1 MNDHGGL
8 FEQLLLLLGASVVLV
23 VFLHR
28 LRIPA
33 LLAFLAIG
41 AVAGPGGLSL
51 IGAGDTLHALAEFGV
66 VFLLFTLGLEFSLPR
81 LIALRSTVFGIG
93 SLQVLLCGLLVYLVA
108 HALGLPPAA
117 AFVIAGGLAL
127 SSTAIVSRELVASG
141 ELHSRHGQLA
151 IGILL
156 FQDIVAVLML
166 IALPVLAGE
175 RLTLQSLVPLG
186 SGVLLLGAMLA
197 IGRWLLPRALEEAAR
212 TRSEE
217 LFMMAALLVALLA
230 AWLTQQLG
238 LSMALGAFLAGMVLG
253 ESRFRHQ
260 VESDI
265 RPFRDLLLGLFFIS
279 IGLLLDVRLLLANWA
294 LILGLGLAL
303 VLAKFVL
310 VAGMT
315 RALGETRE
323 TALRTGLAL
332 AQGGE
337 FFFALLALAGRE
349 SMVPADTVSILIAV
363 TLVSMSLTPLLLRR
377 SEAIAGWLL
386 RRGATQNGG
395 EEPATDLALH
405 SACDPLSGHVLVLGY
420 GRVGQTLARFLRAE
434 QVPFVALDT
443 DVVRVREAERTGD
456 TVYFGD
462 PVRRDVLRAAGIER
476 AALLVVSFDH
486 VPTALRIVAHAREL
500 RADVPIL
507 VRTRDDTGLAD
518 LQAAGATEVV
528 PETLEASLMLVSHLF
543 MLLGTPAV
551 HVQGMLHNTRQE
563 RYRLLRPVQDDDT
576 KA

>member
-1 MNDHGGL
+1 M

-23 VFLHR
+23 VVLHR

-41 AVAGPGGLSL
+41 AVVGPGGYSL
-51 IGAGDTLHALAEFGV
+51 VAAGDSLHAIAEFGV

-93 SLQVLLCGLLVYLVA
+93 SLQVLLCGSLVFVVA
-108 HALGLPPAA
+108 WLAGLSPAA
-117 AFVIAGGLAL
+117 SFVIAGGLAL
-127 SSTAIVSRELVASG
+127 SSTAIVSRELVSSG

-156 FQDIVAVLML
+156 FQDIVAVLLL
-166 IALPVLAGE
+166 IALPTLAGDE
-175 RLTLQSLVPLG
+175 AFSLHSLTPLATG
-186 SGVLLLGAMLA
+186 IALFLAMLA
-197 IGRWLLPRALEEAAR
+197 AGRWVLPLALEEAAR

-217 LFMMAALLVALLA
+217 LFMMAALLVALAA

-238 LSMALGAFLAGMVLG
+238 LSMALGAFLAGMMLG

-260 VESDI
+260 IESDI

-279 IGLLLDVRLLLANWA
+279 IGLLLDLRLLLDHWL
-294 LILGLGLAL
+294 LIIGLGL
-303 VLAKFVL
+303 VL
-310 VAGMT
+310 VAVKFALIAGMT

-337 FFFALLALAGRE
+337 FFFALLALAARE
-349 SMVPADTVSILIAV
+349 SIVPAHTASLLIAV
-363 TLVSMSLTPLLLRR
+363 TVVSMSLTPLLLRR
-377 SEAIAGWLL
+377 SEAIAGWMMA
-386 RRGATQNGG
+386 RAPGKPEAD
-395 EEPATDLALH
+395 EVDAAIPLH
-405 SACDPLSGHVLVLGY
+405 AACDSLSGHVVILGY
-420 GRVGQTLARFLRAE
+420 GRVGQTLARFLRE
-434 QVPFVALDT
+434 EKIPFVALDT
-443 DVVRVREAERTGD
+443 DVVRIQEAERAGD
-456 TVYFGD
+456 NVYFGD
-462 PVRRDVLRAAGIER
+462 PVRADVLRAAGIER

-486 VPTALRIVAHAREL
+486 VPAALRIVTHARQL
-500 RADVPIL
+500 RTDVPIL
-507 VRTRDDTGLAD
+507 VRTRDDTGLAE
-518 LQAAGATEVV
+518 LKAAGATEVV

-551 HVQGMLHNTRQE
+551 RVQGLLANTRQQ
-563 RYRLLRPVQDDDT
+563 RYRLLQPPEAGKD
-576 KA
+576 

>member
-1 MNDHGGL
+1 M

-23 VFLHR
+23 VVLHR

-41 AVAGPGGLSL
+41 AVVGPGGYSL
-51 IGAGDTLHALAEFGV
+51 VAAGDSLHAIAEFGV

-93 SLQVLLCGLLVYLVA
+93 SLQVLLCGSLVFVVA
-108 HALGLPPAA
+108 WLAGLPPAA
-117 AFVIAGGLAL
+117 SFVIAGGLAL
-127 SSTAIVSRELVASG
+127 SSTAIVSRELVSSG

-156 FQDIVAVLML
+156 FQDIVAVLLL
-166 IALPVLAGE
+166 IALPTLAGDE
-175 RLTLQSLVPLG
+175 AFSLRSLTPLATG
-186 SGVLLLGAMLA
+186 IALFLAMLA
-197 IGRWLLPRALEEAAR
+197 AGRWVLPLALEEAAR

-217 LFMMAALLVALLA
+217 LFMMAALLVALAA

-238 LSMALGAFLAGMVLG
+238 LSMALGAFLAGMMLG

-260 VESDI
+260 IESDI

-279 IGLLLDVRLLLANWA
+279 IGLLLDLRLLLDHWL
-294 LILGLGLAL
+294 LIIGLGL
-303 VLAKFVL
+303 VL
-310 VAGMT
+310 VAVKFALIAGMT

-337 FFFALLALAGRE
+337 FFFALLALAARE
-349 SMVPADTVSILIAV
+349 SIVPAHTASLLIAV
-363 TLVSMSLTPLLLRR
+363 TVVSMSLTPLLLRR
-377 SEAIAGWLL
+377 SEAIAGWMMA
-386 RRGATQNGG
+386 RAPGKPEAD
-395 EEPATDLALH
+395 EVDAAIPLH
-405 SACDPLSGHVLVLGY
+405 AACDSLSGHVVILGY
-420 GRVGQTLARFLRAE
+420 GRVGQTLARFLRE
-434 QVPFVALDT
+434 EKIPFVALDT
-443 DVVRVREAERTGD
+443 DVVRIQEAERAGD
-456 TVYFGD
+456 NVYFGD
-462 PVRRDVLRAAGIER
+462 PVRADVLRAAGIER

-486 VPTALRIVAHAREL
+486 VPAALRIVTHARQL
-500 RADVPIL
+500 RTDVPIL
-507 VRTRDDTGLAD
+507 VRTRDDTGLAE
-518 LQAAGATEVV
+518 LKAAGATEVV

-551 HVQGMLHNTRQE
+551 RVQGLLANTRQQ
-563 RYRLLRPVQDDDT
+563 RYRLLQPPEAGKD
-576 KA
+576 

>member
-1 MNDHGGL
+1 MHGSL
-8 FEQLLLLLGASVVLV
+8 FEQLLLLLAASVLLV
-23 VFLHR
+23 VILHR
-28 LRIPA
+28 LHLPA
-33 LLAFLAIG
+33 LLGFLATG
-41 AVAGPGGLSL
+41 LLAGPGGYGL
-51 IGAGDTLHALAEFGV
+51 IETSDNLHALAEFGV

-93 SLQVLLCGLLVYLVA
+93 ALQVLLCGGIVFALALLA
-108 HALGLPPAA
+108 GLTPVA
-117 AFVIAGGLAL
+117 AFVIAGGLAM
-127 SSTAIVSRELVASG
+127 SSTAIVSRELVSTAQ
-141 ELHSRHGQLA
+141 LHSRHGQLA

-156 FQDIVAVLML
+156 FQDIVAVAML
-166 IALPVLAGE
+166 ITLPVLAGSHDE
-175 RLTLQSLVPLG
+175 SLGNQLFSSLVLG
-186 SGVLLLGAMLA
+186 TALFLFMLA
-197 IGRWLLPRALEEAAR
+197 AGRWLLPRALEEAAR

-217 LFMMAALLVALLA
+217 LFMLAALLVALAA
-230 AWLTQQLG
+230 AWLTQALG

-260 VESDI
+260 IESDI

-279 IGLLLDVRLLLANWA
+279 IGLLLDGQVLLANW
-294 LILGLGLAL
+294 LPILGLGLAL
-303 VLAKFVL
+303 VALKFVL
-310 VAGMT
+310 IAGMT
-315 RALGETRE
+315 RALGEAPD

-337 FFFALLALAGRE
+337 FFFALIALAASGRLVPTDVASLLVAATVV
-349 SMVPADTVSILIAV
+349 SMAV
-363 TLVSMSLTPLLLRR
+363 TPVLLGRSEGIANVLLR
-377 SEAIAGWLL
+377 WLPG
-386 RRGATQNGG
+386 RRRNAVHD
-395 EEPATDLALH
+395 DLPLH
-405 SACDPLSGHVLVLGY
+405 SACDPLNGHVVILGY

-434 QVPFVALDT
+434 QLPFVALDT

-486 VPTALRIVAHAREL
+486 LPTALRIVAHAREL

-507 VRTRDDTGLAD
+507 VRTRDDSGLTE

-543 MLLGTPAV
+543 QLLGLAPARI
-551 HVQGMLHNTRQE
+551 QDALDTARRE
-563 RYRLLRPVQDDDT
+563 RYRLLRLPEEL
-576 KA
+576 